1 MLDMATARA
10 RILSGIVA
18 CGQETVPLGS
28 ALGRVLGQDLLARR
42 ANPPVSVSAMDGY
55 AARAQDATQGAVLHV
70 VAEAPAG
77 HPTAHVIQ
85 PGQCV
90 RLFTGSQIPAGA
102 DTLIIQENALREGER
117 ITLTQP
123 NPPGRY
129 IRAKGQDF
137 TQGARL
143 LQAGTRLGP
152 KEIGLAAAA
161 GHAWLTVAR
170 RPRVSVLSTGDEIAL
185 PGDPVSEDGIFNS
198 ALFMVSACLQ
208 QAGAEVI
215 MLPSARD
222 TTVSLTAAFA
232 QASQTDMLV
241 TIGGASVGAYDLV
254 RQSLNGIGLSLD
266 FWKVAMRPGKPLLSG
281 RIGSTPIIGLP
292 GNPVAALVCSTV
304 FVAPALQ
311 RMMGMAVADTLP
323 TEPAILGEAIGPNDQ
338 RQDFLRATLT
348 CDTTDHATPAAL
360 PIATPF
366 ASQDSAQL
374 HILAQSQALIIRAPH
389 APAAAAGSA
398 CQILRLS

>member
-1 MLDMATARA
+1 MLDVATARA

-55 AARAQDATQGAVLHV
+55 AARAQDTTQGATLHV

-77 HPTAHVIQ
+77 HPTSHVVQ

-102 DTLIIQENALREGER
+102 DTVIIQENTQREGDK
-117 ITLTQP
+117 ITLAQP
-123 NPPGRY
+123 SASGRF
-129 IRAKGQDF
+129 IRVQGQDF
-137 TQGARL
+137 AQDTCL
-143 LQAGTRLGP
+143 LRAGTRLGP
-152 KEIGLAAAA
+152 KEIGLAAAG
-161 GHAWLTVAR
+161 GHAWLNVAR

-185 PGDPVSEDGIFNS
+185 PGEPVREDGIFNS

-208 QAGAEVI
+208 QAGAEVV
-215 MLPSARD
+215 MLPAARD
-222 TTVSLTAAFA
+222 TTASLTAAFA

-254 RQSLNGIGLSLD
+254 RQSLTGVGLELD
-266 FWKVAMRPGKPLLSG
+266 FWKIAMRPGKPLLSG
-281 RIGSTPIIGLP
+281 HIGSTPIIGLP

-304 FVAPALQ
+304 FVAPAIQ
-311 RMMGMAVADTLP
+311 RMMGMPVADALP
-323 TEPAILGEAIGPNDQ
+323 TEPAILGADVGQNDQ

-348 CDTTDHATPAAL
+348 YDAATPDAL
-360 PIATPF
+360 PVATPF
-366 ASQDSAQL
+366 AAQDSAQL
-374 HILAQSQALIIRAPH
+374 RVLAQSQALIIRPVH
-389 APAAAAGSA
+389 APAAPAGSP

>member
-1 MLDMATARA
+1 MLDVATARA

-28 ALGRVLGQDLLARR
+28 ALGRVLGLDVHARR

-55 AARAQDATQGAVLHV
+55 AARAQDATEGAVLHV
-70 VAEAPAG
+70 IAEAPAG

-85 PGQCV
+85 PGECV

-102 DTLIIQENALREGER
+102 DTVIIQENTQREGDR
-117 ITLTQP
+117 ITLTHASAA
-123 NPPGRY
+123 GRF
-129 IRAKGQDF
+129 IRMQGQDF
-137 TQGARL
+137 AQGTCL

-152 KEIGLAAAA
+152 KEIGLAAAS
-161 GHAWLTVAR
+161 GHAWLTVTR
-170 RPRVSVLSTGDEIAL
+170 KPRVSVLSTGDEIAL
-185 PGDPVSEDGIFNS
+185 PGDPVREDGIFNS
-198 ALFMVSACLQ
+198 ALFMVRACLQ
-208 QAGAEVI
+208 QAGAEVL

-222 TTVSLTAAFA
+222 TTRSLTEAFA
-232 QASQTDMLV
+232 QARQSDMLV

-254 RQSLNGIGLSLD
+254 RQSLTDIGLTLD
-266 FWKVAMRPGKPLLSG
+266 FWKIAMRPGKPLLSG
-281 RIGSTPIIGLP
+281 HIGSTPIIGLP

-304 FVAPALQ
+304 FVAPAIQ

-323 TEPAILGEAIGPNDQ
+323 TEPAILGVDVGPNDQ
-338 RQDFLRATLT
+338 RQDFLRATLSN
-348 CDTTDHATPAAL
+348 APAPDSL
-360 PIATPF
+360 PVVTPF

-389 APAAAAGSA
+389 APAAAAGSP
-398 CQILRLS
+398 CQIVRLS

>member
-1 MLDMATARA
+1 MLDVATARA

-28 ALGRVLGQDLLARR
+28 ALGRVLGLDVHARR

-55 AARAQDATQGAVLHV
+55 ATRAQDATEGAVLHV

-85 PGQCV
+85 PGECV

-102 DTLIIQENALREGER
+102 DTVIIQENTQREGDR
-117 ITLTQP
+117 ITLTHP
-123 NPPGRY
+123 SAAGRF
-129 IRAKGQDF
+129 IRMQGQDF
-137 TQGARL
+137 AQGTCL

-152 KEIGLAAAA
+152 KEIGLAAAG
-161 GHAWLTVAR
+161 GHAWLSVTR
-170 RPRVSVLSTGDEIAL
+170 KPRVSVLSTGDEIAL
-185 PGDPVSEDGIFNS
+185 PGDPVRDDGIFNS
-198 ALFMVSACLQ
+198 ALFMVTACLQ
-208 QAGAEVI
+208 QAGAEVL

-222 TTVSLTAAFA
+222 TTRSLTEAFA
-232 QASQTDMLV
+232 QARQSDMLV

-254 RQSLNGIGLSLD
+254 RQSLTDIGLTLD
-266 FWKVAMRPGKPLLSG
+266 FWKIAMRPGKPLLSG
-281 RIGSTPIIGLP
+281 HIGSTPIIGLP

-304 FVAPALQ
+304 FVAPAIQ

-323 TEPAILGEAIGPNDQ
+323 TEPAILGVDVGPNDQ
-338 RQDFLRATLT
+338 RQDFLRATLSN
-348 CDTTDHATPAAL
+348 APAPDSL
-360 PIATPF
+360 PVVTPF

-389 APAAAAGSA
+389 APAAAAGSP
-398 CQILRLS
+398 CQIVRLS

>member
-1 MLDMATARA
+1 MLDVATARA

-28 ALGRVLGQDLLARR
+28 ALGRVLGLDVHARR

-55 AARAQDATQGAVLHV
+55 AARAQDATEGAVLHV
-70 VAEAPAG
+70 IAEAPAG

-85 PGQCV
+85 PGECV

-102 DTLIIQENALREGER
+102 DTVIIQENTQREGDR
-117 ITLTQP
+117 ITLTHASAA
-123 NPPGRY
+123 GRF
-129 IRAKGQDF
+129 IRMQGQDF
-137 TQGARL
+137 AQGTCL

-152 KEIGLAAAA
+152 KEIGLAAAS
-161 GHAWLTVAR
+161 GHAWLTVTR
-170 RPRVSVLSTGDEIAL
+170 KPRVSVLSTGDEIAL
-185 PGDPVSEDGIFNS
+185 PGDPVREDGIFNS
-198 ALFMVSACLQ
+198 ALFMVTACLQ
-208 QAGAEVI
+208 QAGAEVL

-222 TTVSLTAAFA
+222 TTRSLTEAFA
-232 QASQTDMLV
+232 QARQSDMLV

-254 RQSLNGIGLSLD
+254 RQSLTDIGLTLD
-266 FWKVAMRPGKPLLSG
+266 FWKIAMRPGKPLLSG
-281 RIGSTPIIGLP
+281 HIGSTPIIGLP

-304 FVAPALQ
+304 FVAPAIQ

-323 TEPAILGEAIGPNDQ
+323 TEPAILGVDVGPNDQ
-338 RQDFLRATLT
+338 RQDFLRATLSN
-348 CDTTDHATPAAL
+348 APAPDSL
-360 PIATPF
+360 PVVTPF

-389 APAAAAGSA
+389 APAAAAGSP
-398 CQILRLS
+398 CQIVRLS

>member
-1 MLDMATARA
+1 MLDVATARA

-28 ALGRVLGQDLLARR
+28 ALGRVLGLDVHARR

-55 AARAQDATQGAVLHV
+55 AARAQDATEGAVLHV

-85 PGQCV
+85 PGECV

-102 DTLIIQENALREGER
+102 DTVIIQENTQREGDR
-117 ITLTQP
+117 ITLTHP
-123 NPPGRY
+123 SAAGRF
-129 IRAKGQDF
+129 IRMQGQDF
-137 TQGARL
+137 AQGTCL

-152 KEIGLAAAA
+152 KEIGLAAAG
-161 GHAWLTVAR
+161 GHAWLSVTR
-170 RPRVSVLSTGDEIAL
+170 KPRVSVLSTGDEIAL
-185 PGDPVSEDGIFNS
+185 PGDPVRDDGIFNS
-198 ALFMVSACLQ
+198 ALFMVTACLQ
-208 QAGAEVI
+208 QAGAEVL

-222 TTVSLTAAFA
+222 TTRSLTEAFA
-232 QASQTDMLV
+232 QARQSDMLV

-254 RQSLNGIGLSLD
+254 RQSLTDIGLTLD
-266 FWKVAMRPGKPLLSG
+266 FWKIAMRPGKPLLSG
-281 RIGSTPIIGLP
+281 HIGSTPIIGLP

-304 FVAPALQ
+304 FVAPAIQ

-323 TEPAILGEAIGPNDQ
+323 TEPAILGVDVGPNDQ
-338 RQDFLRATLT
+338 RQDFLRATLSN
-348 CDTTDHATPAAL
+348 APAPDSL
-360 PIATPF
+360 PVVTPF

-389 APAAAAGSA
+389 APAAAAGSP
-398 CQILRLS
+398 CQIVRLS

>member
-1 MLDMATARA
+1 MLDVATARA

-28 ALGRVLGQDLLARR
+28 ALGRVLGLDVHARR

-70 VAEAPAG
+70 VTEAPAG

-85 PGQCV
+85 PGECV

-102 DTLIIQENALREGER
+102 DTVIIQENTQREGDR

-123 NPPGRY
+123 SAAGRF
-129 IRAKGQDF
+129 IRMQGQDF
-137 TQGARL
+137 AQGTCL

-152 KEIGLAAAA
+152 KEIGLAAAG
-161 GHAWLTVAR
+161 GHAWLTVTR
-170 RPRVSVLSTGDEIAL
+170 KPRVSILSTGDEVAL
-185 PGDPVSEDGIFNS
+185 PGDPVREDGIFNS
-198 ALFMVSACLQ
+198 ALFMVAACLQ
-208 QAGAEVI
+208 QAGAEVL

-222 TTVSLTAAFA
+222 TTRSLTEAFA
-232 QASQTDMLV
+232 QARQSDMLV

-254 RQSLNGIGLSLD
+254 RQSLTDIGLTLD
-266 FWKVAMRPGKPLLSG
+266 FWKIAMRPGKPLLSG
-281 RIGSTPIIGLP
+281 HIGSTPIIGLP

-304 FVAPALQ
+304 FVAPAIQ

-323 TEPAILGEAIGPNDQ
+323 TEPAILGVDVGPNDQ
-338 RQDFLRATLT
+338 RQDFLRATLST
-348 CDTTDHATPAAL
+348 APAPDSL
-360 PIATPF
+360 PVVTPF

-389 APAAAAGSA
+389 APAAAAGSP
-398 CQILRLS
+398 CQIVRLS

>member
-1 MLDMATARA
+1 MLDVATARA

-28 ALGRVLGQDLLARR
+28 ALGRVLGLDVHARR

-55 AARAQDATQGAVLHV
+55 AARAQDATEGAVLHV

-85 PGQCV
+85 PGECV

-102 DTLIIQENALREGER
+102 DTVIIQENTQREGDR
-117 ITLTQP
+117 LTLTQASAA
-123 NPPGRY
+123 GRF
-129 IRAKGQDF
+129 IRMQGQDF
-137 TQGARL
+137 AQGTCL

-152 KEIGLAAAA
+152 KEIGLAAAS
-161 GHAWLTVAR
+161 GHAWLTVTR
-170 RPRVSVLSTGDEIAL
+170 KPRVSVLSTGDEIAL
-185 PGDPVSEDGIFNS
+185 PGDPVREDGIFNS
-198 ALFMVSACLQ
+198 ALFMVTACLQ
-208 QAGAEVI
+208 QAGAEVL

-222 TTVSLTAAFA
+222 TTRSLTEAFA
-232 QASQTDMLV
+232 QARQSDMLV

-254 RQSLNGIGLSLD
+254 RQSLTDIGLTLD
-266 FWKVAMRPGKPLLSG
+266 FWKIAMRPGKPLLSG
-281 RIGSTPIIGLP
+281 HIGSTPIIGLP

-304 FVAPALQ
+304 FVAPAIQ

-323 TEPAILGEAIGPNDQ
+323 TEPAILGVDVGPNDQ
-338 RQDFLRATLT
+338 RQDFLRATLSN
-348 CDTTDHATPAAL
+348 AL
-360 PIATPF
+360 APDSLPVVTPF

-389 APAAAAGSA
+389 APAAAAGSP
-398 CQILRLS
+398 CQIVRLS

>member
-1 MLDMATARA
+1 MLDVATARA

-28 ALGRVLGQDLLARR
+28 ALGRVLGLDVHARR

-55 AARAQDATQGAVLHV
+55 AARAQDATEGAVFHV

-85 PGQCV
+85 PGECV

-102 DTLIIQENALREGER
+102 DTVIIQENTQREGDR
-117 ITLTQP
+117 ITLTHP
-123 NPPGRY
+123 SAAGRF
-129 IRAKGQDF
+129 IRMQGQDF
-137 TQGARL
+137 AQDTCL

-152 KEIGLAAAA
+152 KEIGLAAAG
-161 GHAWLTVAR
+161 GHAWLSVTR
-170 RPRVSVLSTGDEIAL
+170 KPRVSVLSTGDEIAL
-185 PGDPVSEDGIFNS
+185 PGNPVREDGIFNS
-198 ALFMVSACLQ
+198 ALFMVTACLQ
-208 QAGAEVI
+208 QAGAEVL

-222 TTVSLTAAFA
+222 TTRSLTEAFA
-232 QASQTDMLV
+232 QARQSDMLV

-254 RQSLNGIGLSLD
+254 RQSLTDIGLTLD
-266 FWKVAMRPGKPLLSG
+266 FWKIAMRPGKPLLSG
-281 RIGSTPIIGLP
+281 HIGSTPIIGLP

-304 FVAPALQ
+304 FVAPAIQ

-323 TEPAILGEAIGPNDQ
+323 TEPAILGVDVGPNDQ
-338 RQDFLRATLT
+338 RQDFLRATLSN
-348 CDTTDHATPAAL
+348 APAPDSL
-360 PIATPF
+360 PVVTPF

-374 HILAQSQALIIRAPH
+374 HILAQSQALIIRPPH
-389 APAAAAGSA
+389 APAAAAGSP
-398 CQILRLS
+398 CQIVRLS

>member
-1 MLDMATARA
+1 MLDVATARA

-28 ALGRVLGQDLLARR
+28 ALGRVLGLDVHARR

-55 AARAQDATQGAVLHV
+55 AARAQDSTQGAVLHV

-85 PGQCV
+85 PGECV

-102 DTLIIQENALREGER
+102 DTVIIQENTQREGDR
-117 ITLTQP
+117 ITLTHP
-123 NPPGRY
+123 SATGRF
-129 IRAKGQDF
+129 IRMQGQDF
-137 TQGARL
+137 AQGTCL

-152 KEIGLAAAA
+152 KEIGLAAAG
-161 GHAWLTVAR
+161 GHAWLTVTR
-170 RPRVSVLSTGDEIAL
+170 KPRVSVLSTGDEIAL
-185 PGDPVSEDGIFNS
+185 PGAPVREDGIFNS
-198 ALFMVSACLQ
+198 ALFMVAACLQ
-208 QAGAEVI
+208 QAGAEVL

-222 TTVSLTAAFA
+222 TTRSLTEAFA
-232 QASQTDMLV
+232 QARQSDMLV

-254 RQSLNGIGLSLD
+254 RQSLTDIGLTLD
-266 FWKVAMRPGKPLLSG
+266 FWKIAMRPGKPLLSG
-281 RIGSTPIIGLP
+281 HIGSTPIIGLP

-304 FVAPALQ
+304 FVAPAIQ

-323 TEPAILGEAIGPNDQ
+323 TEPAILGVDVGPNDQ
-338 RQDFLRATLT
+338 RQDFLRATLSN
-348 CDTTDHATPAAL
+348 APAPDSL
-360 PIATPF
+360 PVVTPF

-389 APAAAAGSA
+389 APAAVAGSP
-398 CQILRLS
+398 CQIVRLS

>member
-1 MLDMATARA
+1 MLDVATARA

-28 ALGRVLGQDLLARR
+28 ALGRVLGLDVHARR

-70 VAEAPAG
+70 VTEAPAG

-85 PGQCV
+85 PGECV

-102 DTLIIQENALREGER
+102 DTVIIQENTQREGDR

-123 NPPGRY
+123 SAAGRF
-129 IRAKGQDF
+129 IRMQGQDF
-137 TQGARL
+137 AQGTCL

-152 KEIGLAAAA
+152 KEIGLAAAG
-161 GHAWLTVAR
+161 GHAWLTVTR
-170 RPRVSVLSTGDEIAL
+170 KPRVSILSTGDEVAL
-185 PGDPVSEDGIFNS
+185 PGDPVREDGIFNS
-198 ALFMVSACLQ
+198 ALFMVAACLQ
-208 QAGAEVI
+208 QAGAEVL

-222 TTVSLTAAFA
+222 TTRSLTEAFA
-232 QASQTDMLV
+232 QARQSDMLV

-254 RQSLNGIGLSLD
+254 RQSLTDIGLTLD
-266 FWKVAMRPGKPLLSG
+266 FWKIAMRPGKPLLSG
-281 RIGSTPIIGLP
+281 HIGSTPIIGLP

-304 FVAPALQ
+304 FVAPAIQ

-323 TEPAILGEAIGPNDQ
+323 TEPAILGVDVGPNDQ
-338 RQDFLRATLT
+338 RQDFLRATLST
-348 CDTTDHATPAAL
+348 APAPASL
-360 PIATPF
+360 PVVTPF

-389 APAAAAGSA
+389 APAAAAGSP
-398 CQILRLS
+398 CQIVRLS

>member
-1 MLDMATARA
+1 MLDVATARA

-28 ALGRVLGQDLLARR
+28 ALGRVLGLDVHARR

-55 AARAQDATQGAVLHV
+55 AARAQDATEGAVLHV

-85 PGQCV
+85 PGECV

-102 DTLIIQENALREGER
+102 DTIIIQENTQREGDR

-123 NPPGRY
+123 SAPGRF
-129 IRAKGQDF
+129 IRMQGQDF
-137 TQGARL
+137 AQGICL

-152 KEIGLAAAA
+152 KEIGLAAAS
-161 GHAWLTVAR
+161 GHAWLTVTR
-170 RPRVSVLSTGDEIAL
+170 KPRVSVLSTGDEIAL
-185 PGDPVSEDGIFNS
+185 PGDPVREDGIFNS
-198 ALFMVSACLQ
+198 ALFMVTACLQ
-208 QAGAEVI
+208 QAGAEVL

-222 TTVSLTAAFA
+222 TTRSLTEAFA
-232 QASQTDMLV
+232 QARQSDMLV

-254 RQSLNGIGLSLD
+254 RQSLTDIGLTLD
-266 FWKVAMRPGKPLLSG
+266 FWKIAMRPGKPLLSG
-281 RIGSTPIIGLP
+281 HIGSTPIIGLP

-304 FVAPALQ
+304 FVAPAIQ

-323 TEPAILGEAIGPNDQ
+323 TEPAILGVDVGPNDQ
-338 RQDFLRATLT
+338 RQDFLRATLSN
-348 CDTTDHATPAAL
+348 AL
-360 PIATPF
+360 APDSLPVVTPF

-389 APAAAAGSA
+389 APAAAAGSP
-398 CQILRLS
+398 CQIVRL

>member
-1 MLDMATARA
+1 MLDVATARA

-28 ALGRVLGQDLLARR
+28 ALGRVLGLDVHARR

-55 AARAQDATQGAVLHV
+55 AARAQDATEAAVLHV

-77 HPTAHVIQ
+77 HPTAHIIQ
-85 PGQCV
+85 PGECV

-102 DTLIIQENALREGER
+102 DTVIIQENTQREGNR
-117 ITLTQP
+117 ITLTHSSAA
-123 NPPGRY
+123 GRF
-129 IRAKGQDF
+129 IRMLGQDF
-137 TQGARL
+137 AQGTCL

-152 KEIGLAAAA
+152 KEIGLAAAG
-161 GHAWLTVAR
+161 GHAWLTVTR
-170 RPRVSVLSTGDEIAL
+170 KPRVSVLSTGDEIAL
-185 PGDPVSEDGIFNS
+185 PGDPVCEDGIFNS
-198 ALFMVSACLQ
+198 ALFMVTACLQ
-208 QAGAEVI
+208 QAGAEVL

-222 TTVSLTAAFA
+222 TTRSLTEAFA
-232 QASQTDMLV
+232 QARQSDMLV

-254 RQSLNGIGLSLD
+254 RQSLTDIGLTLD
-266 FWKVAMRPGKPLLSG
+266 FWKIAMRPGKPLLSG
-281 RIGSTPIIGLP
+281 HIGSTPIIGLP

-304 FVAPALQ
+304 FVAPAIQ

-323 TEPAILGEAIGPNDQ
+323 TEPAILGVDVGPNDQ
-338 RQDFLRATLT
+338 RQDFLRATLSN
-348 CDTTDHATPAAL
+348 APAPDSL
-360 PIATPF
+360 PVVTPF

-389 APAAAAGSA
+389 APAAAAGSP
-398 CQILRLS
+398 CQIVRLS